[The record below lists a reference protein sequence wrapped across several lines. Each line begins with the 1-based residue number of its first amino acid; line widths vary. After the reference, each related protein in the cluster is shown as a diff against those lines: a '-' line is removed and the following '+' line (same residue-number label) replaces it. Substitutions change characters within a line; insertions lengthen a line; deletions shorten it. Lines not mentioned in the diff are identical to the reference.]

1 MAFGGGRD
9 GGVWKGSFS
18 TQPIDGF
25 GFNNNGRMTNWLFFV
40 PGSAM
45 TDSLK
50 WTNEKDML

>member
-1 MAFGGGRD
+1 MTSVSRWMEDFGK
-9 GGVWKGSFS
+9 GVSVRK
-18 TQPIDGF
+18 IDGF
-25 GFNNNGRMTNWLFFV
+25 GFHNNGRMTNWLFYV